1 MRRQIILAFAAASLA
16 LVQATHAAPQVRAP
30 ESVRE
35 LLATHLSLIGAGDNA
50 LDEAARVTL
59 ERRLRKDAGELLA
72 TEGYFSPQIE
82 LRDGTEG
89 LVVQVEP
96 GPQAHIGGVNIE
108 ILGAVSLERRQQL
121 IKEWTLPTAAAFRQ
135 SAWDSAKNGL
145 LRELMDVDHA
155 AARLLSS
162 KAEVD
167 VETAR
172 VDLDLVYD
180 AGPRYRYGEIRI
192 LGLQRYQES
201 LIERYNQRLRTGE
214 PYRQED
220 LLAVQTAL

>member
-16 LVQATHAAPQVRAP
+16 LVQAAHSAPQVRAP

-35 LLATHLSLIGAGDNA
+35 LLATHLSLVGAGDNA

-96 GPQAHIGGVNIE
+96 GPQAHIGGVNIQ

-121 IKEWTLPTAAAFRQ
+121 IKEWTLPTAAAFRRVLQ
-135 SAWDSAKNGL
+135 AHPERYIAQPTLS
-145 LRELMDVDHA
+145 
-155 AARLLSS
+155 LSS
-162 KAEVD
+162 CPTY
-167 VETAR
+167 VEQGIAPRHIDLRPFVLAGESVQMVAGGLTR
-172 VDLDLVYD
+172 VALKEGSLVVNSSQGGGTKD
-180 AGPRYRYGEIRI
+180 
-192 LGLQRYQES
+192 
-201 LIERYNQRLRTGE
+201 TW
-214 PYRQED
+214 
-220 LLAVQTAL
+220 VV